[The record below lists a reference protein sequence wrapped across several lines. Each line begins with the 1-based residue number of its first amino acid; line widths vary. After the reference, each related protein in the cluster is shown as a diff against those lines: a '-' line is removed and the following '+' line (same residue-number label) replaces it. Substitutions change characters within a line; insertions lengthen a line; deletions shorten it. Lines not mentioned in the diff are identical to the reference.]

1 MSRLGE
7 ILINETLIT
16 RDQLT
21 EALTYQK
28 AHGGR
33 LGSCLVKLNFVSE
46 ESLTSC
52 LSRQYGIASI
62 NLTYFEPDA
71 EIIKLIPREIANK
84 HVIVPLGKEG
94 TTLQV
99 AMSDPNNVMLLD
111 ELKFITSLTIE
122 PLVAAESQ
130 LRLAVEKAYGSSHEA
145 ELKHVYQNIQNSDPN
160 AVEVMDEKDEEVN
173 VQSLERESE
182 EA

>member
-7 ILINETLIT
+7 LLINETLIT
-16 RDQLT
+16 REQLT

-46 ESLTSC
+46 ESLTAC
-52 LSRQYGIASI
+52 LSRQYGVASI
-62 NLTYFEPDA
+62 NLTYYEPDA
-71 EIIKLIPREIANK
+71 AITKLIPRDTANK
-84 HVIVPLGKEG
+84 HLIVPIGREG
-94 TTLQV
+94 STLQV

-111 ELKFITSLTIE
+111 ELKFITSMTIE

-130 LRLAVEKAYGSSHEA
+130 LRIAVDKAYGSSHEE
-145 ELKHVYQNIQNSDPN
+145 ELKRVY
-160 AVEVMDEKDEEVN
+160 
-173 VQSLERESE
+173 
-182 EA
+182 